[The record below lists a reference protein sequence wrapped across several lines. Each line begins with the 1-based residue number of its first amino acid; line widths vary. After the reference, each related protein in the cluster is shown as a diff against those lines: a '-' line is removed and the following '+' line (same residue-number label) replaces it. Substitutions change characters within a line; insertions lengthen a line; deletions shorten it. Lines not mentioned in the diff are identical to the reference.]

1 MLLNIILIIAIII
14 CLSIV
19 SFIIGRKFSRV
30 KTLDVDTVPEA
41 QIAKVRDRI
50 LIERMKRQTHKGK
63 ELIQKNATS
72 IFLWLKNSFSK
83 LLNRV
88 YALEKKYQ
96 KEASE
101 RKPISK
107 TELINKLNYLL
118 DEASILV
125 KQEKFSEAE
134 KKYIEIVS
142 ADPKNVAAY
151 EGLTGVYLALKEYKQ
166 ALQTAQF
173 ILKLL
178 EKKSKPIVK
187 TTDLGQ
193 EYKTISN
200 VNEVSLACYEVGYI
214 YTLMGKIEKAA
225 VHFEQALS
233 LEPNN
238 PRLLDQ
244 MIEISIML
252 KNKIQALELIKRLE
266 EVNPENQKIKEYYEK
281 IEEM

>member
-1 MLLNIILIIAIII
+1 MFLNIILIIVIII

-19 SFIIGRKFSRV
+19 SFVIGRKFSRV

-41 QIAKVRDRI
+41 QTAKVRDRI
-50 LIERMKRQTHKGK
+50 LIERMKRQSQKGK
-63 ELIQKNATS
+63 EIIQKNATPVL
-72 IFLWLKNSFSK
+72 LWFKNSFLK
-83 LLNRV
+83 LLNRI
-88 YALEKKYQ
+88 YALEKRYQ

-101 RKPISK
+101 RKPVSK
-107 TELINKLNYLL
+107 AELISKLNYLL
-118 DEASILV
+118 DEAAILV

-151 EGLTGVYLALKEYKQ
+151 EGLTAVYLSLKEHKQ

-178 EKKSKPIVK
+178 EKKSRPVVK

-193 EYKTISN
+193 EYETISN

-214 YTLMGKIEKAA
+214 YTLMGKIDKAA
-225 VHFEQALS
+225 VHFEKALS

-238 PRLLDQ
+238 PRFLDQ
-244 MIEISIML
+244 MIGISIML
-252 KNKIQALELIKRLE
+252 KNKIQAFELIKRLE
-266 EVNPENQKIKEYYEK
+266 EVNPENQKVKEYYEK
-281 IEEM
+281 IKEI